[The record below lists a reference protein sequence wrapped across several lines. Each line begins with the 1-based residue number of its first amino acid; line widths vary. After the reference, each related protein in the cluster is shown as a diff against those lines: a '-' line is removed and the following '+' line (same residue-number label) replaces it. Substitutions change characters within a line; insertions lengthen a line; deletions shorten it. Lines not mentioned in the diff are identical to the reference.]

1 MNRKE
6 FQEWLEQFPEDT
18 VIEVGIQQ
26 SAPSYCPYGEV
37 KFEEFVG
44 DYDQH
49 DLNDFRGNNTIG
61 NQHKYYGKVY
71 LQLGSSS

>member
-18 VIEVGIQQ
+18 IIEVGIQQ

-49 DLNDFRGNNTIG
+49 DLLDFRDINVIG
-61 NQHKYYGKVY
+61 NQRAYHGKVY
-71 LQLGSSS
+71 LQLGGSD